1 MLKTEELQINIGPQ
15 HPSTHGVFRLMATV
29 DGETVVHLEPVF
41 GYLHRNHEQ
50 LGEIWTYLQTITI
63 TDRLDYF
70 NSMINEHGYCM
81 TVEKL
86 ASIEV
91 PERAEYIRVIMSELS
106 RILNHAAAIG
116 FWLQDMGS
124 WGTTLMFGF
133 RQREM
138 IMDIFESVG
147 GSRMMCNYM
156 RFGGV
161 ARDLTPNLV
170 EQINLFLEGF
180 PQFIDDFERL
190 MMENEILLARSRNVG
205 VLPKELAA
213 AYSVTGPVIRGSG
226 IPYDIRRAEPYS
238 IYDRFAFDIPVGSVG
253 DVYDRFLVRMEEMR
267 QSHRILRQAM
277 EQLPQ
282 ASGSYINQA
291 YKAASKQQ
299 GLRPPAGE
307 AYCRVESPKGEL
319 GYYIVSNGGNSAYRY
334 GIRAPSLINLT
345 ALNDMCRGYTVADIV
360 VILGSIDIVMGE
372 VDR

>member
-50 LGEIWTYLQTITI
+50 LGEIWTYLQVITI

-86 ASIEV
+86 AGVEV

-106 RILNHAAAIG
+106 RILNHASALG

-124 WGTTLMFGF
+124 WGTTLMYGF

-138 IMDIFESVG
+138 IMDIFEAVG
-147 GSRMMCNYM
+147 GSRMMCNYF

-170 EQINLFLEGF
+170 EQINLLLEGL
-180 PQFIDDFERL
+180 PQFFDDFERL

-213 AYSVTGPVIRGSG
+213 SYSVTGPVLRGSG
-226 IPYDIRRAEPYS
+226 IPYDVRRAEPYS
-238 IYDRFAFDIPVGSVG
+238 IYDRFTFDIPVGSVG

-267 QSHRILRQAM
+267 QSHRILQQAL

-299 GLRPPAGE
+299 GLRPPPGE

-319 GYYIVSNGGNSAYRY
+319 GYYIVSNGGNTAYRY

-345 ALNDMCRGYTVADIV
+345 ALSDMCRGYKVADIV

>member
-1 MLKTEELQINIGPQ
+1 
-15 HPSTHGVFRLMATV
+15 
-29 DGETVVHLEPVF
+29 
-41 GYLHRNHEQ
+41 
-50 LGEIWTYLQTITI
+50 
-63 TDRLDYF
+63 
-70 NSMINEHGYCM
+70 
-81 TVEKL
+81 
-86 ASIEV
+86 
-91 PERAEYIRVIMSELS
+91 
-106 RILNHAAAIG
+106 
-116 FWLQDMGS
+116 
-124 WGTTLMFGF
+124 MFGF

-161 ARDLTPNLV
+161 ARDLTPNVV
-170 EQINLFLEGF
+170 EQINLFMEGF

-267 QSHRILRQAM
+267 QSLRILQQAL

-291 YKAASKQQ
+291 YKATSKQQ

-307 AYCRVESPKGEL
+307 AYARVESPKGEL